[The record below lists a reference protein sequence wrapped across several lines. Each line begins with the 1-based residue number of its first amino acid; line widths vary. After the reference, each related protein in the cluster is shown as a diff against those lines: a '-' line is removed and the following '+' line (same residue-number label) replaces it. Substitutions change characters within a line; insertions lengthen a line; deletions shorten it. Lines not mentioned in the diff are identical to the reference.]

1 MVTGP
6 PGLLLANVGNLIR
19 RRTGRPS
26 FVRSF
31 GTIRDEVG
39 GIGMSLQSSHRLAD
53 KSLYPITMSGEFRV
67 LFVGNSYT
75 TRNDMPTMLA
85 SLLEASIPGM
95 QVKADVLAFG
105 GASLAAH
112 WNRGE
117 VQKRLTAQ
125 NWSAVVLQ
133 DQSTRPLRAL
143 KSMQEHVRRFVDK
156 IEVSGAK
163 PYLYMTWAR
172 KNDPASQANIVT
184 AFRGLAEATGAR
196 VIPVGL
202 AWDQFRRLRPEIDLY
217 EPDGSHP
224 SVIGSYLAACTHLF
238 SFADIEAVPDTSA
251 ENTLSTID
259 LKLLHEV
266 CRTTARTD
274 INSA

>member
-1 MVTGP
+1 
-6 PGLLLANVGNLIR
+6 
-19 RRTGRPS
+19 
-26 FVRSF
+26 
-31 GTIRDEVG
+31 
-39 GIGMSLQSSHRLAD
+39 MSS
-53 KSLYPITMSGEFRV
+53 EFRV

-85 SLLEASIPGM
+85 RLLEASFPVT
-95 QVKADVLAFG
+95 QVKADVIAFG

-117 VQKRLTAQ
+117 VQKRLTAEKW
-125 NWSAVVLQ
+125 NAVVLQ
-133 DQSTRPLRAL
+133 DQSTRALRAL
-143 KSMQEHVRRFVDK
+143 KSMQEHVRRFVDA
-156 IEVSGAK
+156 IQVAGAK

-184 AFRGLAEATGAR
+184 AFQGLAEATGAR

-224 SVIGSYLAACTHLF
+224 STIGSYLVACTHLF

-259 LKLLHEV
+259 RNLLHEV
-266 CRTTARTD
+266 CRTAV
-274 INSA
+274 SHVGG

>member
-1 MVTGP
+1 
-6 PGLLLANVGNLIR
+6 
-19 RRTGRPS
+19 
-26 FVRSF
+26 
-31 GTIRDEVG
+31 
-39 GIGMSLQSSHRLAD
+39 MSLQSSHRSAD
-53 KSLYPITMSGEFRV
+53 KSLYPITMSREFRV

-85 SLLEASIPGM
+85 SLLEASFPGT
-95 QVKADVLAFG
+95 QVKAEVIAFG

-125 NWSAVVLQ
+125 KWNAVVLQ
-133 DQSTRPLRAL
+133 DQSTRALRAL
-143 KSMQEHVRRFVDK
+143 KSMQEHVRRFVDT
-156 IEVSGAK
+156 IQVTGAK

-196 VIPVGL
+196 IIPVGL
-202 AWDQFRRLRPEIDLY
+202 AWDQFQRLRPEIDLY
-217 EPDGSHP
+217 ESDGSHP

-238 SFADIEAVPDTSA
+238 SFADIEAVPDTPA
-251 ENTLSTID
+251 ANTLSALD
-259 LKLLHEV
+259 LNLLHQV
-266 CRTTARTD
+266 CRTTAV
-274 INSA
+274 SAAD

>member
-1 MVTGP
+1 
-6 PGLLLANVGNLIR
+6 
-19 RRTGRPS
+19 
-26 FVRSF
+26 
-31 GTIRDEVG
+31 
-39 GIGMSLQSSHRLAD
+39 MSS
-53 KSLYPITMSGEFRV
+53 EFRV

-85 SLLEASIPGM
+85 RLLGASFPGM
-95 QVKADVLAFG
+95 QVKTDVIAFG

-117 VQKRLTAQ
+117 VQKRLTAEKW
-125 NWSAVVLQ
+125 NAVVLQ
-133 DQSTRPLRAL
+133 DQSTRALRAL
-143 KSMQEHVRRFVDK
+143 KSMQEHVRRFVDA
-156 IEVSGAK
+156 IQVAGAK

-184 AFRGLAEATGAR
+184 AFQGLAEATGAR

-224 SVIGSYLAACTHLF
+224 STIGSYLVACTHLF

-259 LKLLHEV
+259 RNLLHEV
-266 CRTTARTD
+266 CRTAV
-274 INSA
+274 SHVGG

>member
-1 MVTGP
+1 
-6 PGLLLANVGNLIR
+6 
-19 RRTGRPS
+19 
-26 FVRSF
+26 
-31 GTIRDEVG
+31 
-39 GIGMSLQSSHRLAD
+39 MSS
-53 KSLYPITMSGEFRV
+53 EFRV

-85 SLLEASIPGM
+85 SLLEASIPDM

-117 VQKRLTAQ
+117 VQKRLAAQ
-125 NWSAVVLQ
+125 KWNAVVLQ

-143 KSMQEHVRRFVDK
+143 KSMQEHVRRFVHE
-156 IEVSGAK
+156 IQISGAK

-184 AFRGLAEATGAR
+184 AFQGLAKVTGAR

-224 SVIGSYLAACTHLF
+224 SLIGSYLVACTHVF
-238 SFADIEAVPDTSA
+238 SFADIEAVSDRLA
-251 ENTLSTID
+251 EKTLSTID
-259 LKLLHEV
+259 LNFLHEV
-266 CRTTARTD
+266 CRTTARSDRTFR
-274 INSA
+274 SS

>member
-1 MVTGP
+1 
-6 PGLLLANVGNLIR
+6 
-19 RRTGRPS
+19 
-26 FVRSF
+26 
-31 GTIRDEVG
+31 
-39 GIGMSLQSSHRLAD
+39 MSS
-53 KSLYPITMSGEFRV
+53 EFRV

-75 TRNDMPTMLA
+75 TRNNMPTMLA
-85 SLLEASIPGM
+85 NLLEASISGM
-95 QVKADVLAFG
+95 QVKAEVLAFG

-117 VQKRLTAQ
+117 VQKHLAAQ
-125 NWSAVVLQ
+125 KWNAVVLQ

-143 KSMQEHVRRFVDK
+143 KSMQDHVRRFVDD
-156 IEVSGAK
+156 IQISGAK

-184 AFRGLAEATGAR
+184 AFQGLAKATGAR

-224 SVIGSYLAACTHLF
+224 TVIGSYLAACTHLF
-238 SFADIEAVPDTSA
+238 SFADIEAVSDRAT
-251 ENTLSTID
+251 ENTLSAMD
-259 LKLLHEV
+259 LNLLHEV
-266 CRTTARTD
+266 CRTTAIADKTFG
-274 INSA
+274 SS

>member
-1 MVTGP
+1 
-6 PGLLLANVGNLIR
+6 
-19 RRTGRPS
+19 
-26 FVRSF
+26 
-31 GTIRDEVG
+31 
-39 GIGMSLQSSHRLAD
+39 MSLQSSHRLAD

-85 SLLEASIPGM
+85 RLLEASIPGM
-95 QVKADVLAFG
+95 QVKAEVLAFG

-117 VQKRLTAQ
+117 VQKRLTDQ

-172 KNDPASQANIVT
+172 KDDPASQANIVT

-251 ENTLSTID
+251 ENTLSAID